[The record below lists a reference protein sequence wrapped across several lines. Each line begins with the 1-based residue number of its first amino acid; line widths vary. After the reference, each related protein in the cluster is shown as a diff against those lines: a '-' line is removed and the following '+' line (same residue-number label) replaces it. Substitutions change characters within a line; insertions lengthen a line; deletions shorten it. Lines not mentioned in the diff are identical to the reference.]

1 MVCSQGGGETQ
12 VCQAPGVC
20 LLSLETRIED
30 IKEGIAS
37 QLSATYAVAQG
48 NYDAAKAAA
57 NAART
62 VAQTAL
68 AKMKTAQ
75 GNYDAAKA
83 AANAARTEAQT
94 ALAKMK
100 TELVRVSNGLLL
112 EGYPPDAV
120 AEALTSE
127 TALLRQ
133 ININD
138 LNLDK
143 EFKKA
148 LGAMR
153 RLSKGIVMKSSSPI
167 R

>member
-1 MVCSQGGGETQ
+1 MGTIIREF
-12 VCQAPGVC
+12 
-20 LLSLETRIED
+20 
-30 IKEGIAS
+30 KEGISS
-37 QLSATYAVAQG
+37 QLSETYAEAQG
-48 NYDAAKAAA
+48 NYYSAKAAA
-57 NAART
+57 N
-62 VAQTAL
+62 
-68 AKMKTAQ
+68 
-75 GNYDAAKA
+75 AAKA

-100 TELVRVSNGLLL
+100 TELVHVLNRLLL
-112 EGYPPDAV
+112 EGYSQDAV
-120 AEALTSE
+120 AKALESE
-127 TALLRQ
+127 TALLRL